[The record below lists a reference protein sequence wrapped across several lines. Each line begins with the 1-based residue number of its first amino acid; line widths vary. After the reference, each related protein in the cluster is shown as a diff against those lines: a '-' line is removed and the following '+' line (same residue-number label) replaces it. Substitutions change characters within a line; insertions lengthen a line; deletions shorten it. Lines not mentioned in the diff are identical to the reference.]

1 MIAKFMTVLSFLL
14 IFSMFGCGE
23 DSSSLLKPETQPAA
37 SPTVFEDVL
46 ISENVR
52 ATPAVSVDTVAQP
65 LPSKVEEVAAA
76 PVLLVPVVV
85 AVISCGA
92 AVFDVGTLFF
102 GTPQFLSNH
111 QMLFVGGVG
120 MACPDGAILKSIKGI
135 KILKS
140 AKTLKN
146 IKFRDFTRAK
156 GAFRDNFERLIGRP
170 VKQGHEVHH
179 TIPQKNRADAEK
191 FGINIDQPWQGVEI
205 TKGYHKSITRP
216 YEKDWDTFFKQ
227 PDLSQ
232 SKILHYQQFML
243 KKYRLKPGSYLEL
256 ELIK

>member
-1 MIAKFMTVLSFLL
+1 MIARFMTVLSFFLL
-14 IFSMFGCGE
+14 IFFMIGCGE
-23 DSSSLLKPETQPAA
+23 DSSSLLKPETQPVA

-76 PVLLVPVVV
+76 PFLLVPAVV
-85 AVISCGA
+85 AAVSCGA
-92 AVFDVGTLFF
+92 AVFDVVTLFS

-120 MACPDGAILKSIKGI
+120 MACPDGAILKGIKGI

-146 IKFRDFTRAK
+146 IKFKNFTQSRNV
-156 GAFRDNFERLIGRP
+156 FRDNFERLIGRP
-170 VKQGHEVHH
+170 VKPGYDVHH
-179 TIPQKNRADAEK
+179 SIPRKNRADAEK
-191 FGINIDQPWQGVEI
+191 FGININQPWFGVEI
-205 TKGYHKSITRP
+205 RKGYHEFITP
-216 YEKDWDTFFKQ
+216 AYTKDWDMFFKQ
-227 PDLSQ
+227 RGLTQ
-232 SKILHYQQFML
+232 SDVLLRQQDML
-243 KKYRLKPGSYLEL
+243 RDYGLKSGSYLEL
-256 ELIK
+256 VK

>member
-1 MIAKFMTVLSFLL
+1 MIAKFVPALSFLL
-14 IFSMFGCGE
+14 IFCIIGCG
-23 DSSSLLKPETQPAA
+23 DSSSIVKPEAQPAA

-76 PVLLVPVVV
+76 PPLLAAVVMPI
-85 AVISCGA
+85 ISCGA
-92 AVFDVGTLFF
+92 AVFDVVTLFLD
-102 GTPQFLSNH
+102 TPQFLSNH

-146 IKFRDFTRAK
+146 IKFRSFTRSRK
-156 GAFRDNFERLIGRP
+156 AFRDNFERLIERP
-170 VKQGHEVHH
+170 VKPGYDVHH
-179 TIPQKNRADAEK
+179 SIPRKNRADAEK
-191 FGINIDQPWQGVEI
+191 FGININQPWFGVEI
-205 TKGYHKSITRP
+205 RRGYHKSITDQ
-216 YEKDWDTFFKQ
+216 YAKDWDMFFKQ
-227 PDLSQ
+227 PDLTQ
-232 SKILHYQQFML
+232 SDVLLHQQDML
-243 KKYRLKPGSYLEL
+243 RDYGLKSGSYLEL
-256 ELIK
+256 VK